1 MDLEL
6 ITSSRNPQFKL
17 WKSYIQSPQDP
28 DCPWI
33 AVEGPKQALDLS
45 RKHKI
50 ELLLYS
56 ADDSIAPVV
65 SRQTPPAVRLQSG
78 LFSRLSRVRS
88 HQSCIAFFKK
98 PVWGWADASEWI
110 LYLEGMQD
118 PGNLGTL
125 LRTAQATGLFSLVT
139 NHGAVSFFNSKVV
152 RASSG
157 ALFQVPFLE
166 GVTLADLKRRNY
178 RIVASCP
185 SGQDGLF
192 DHQFAPR
199 TAFLV
204 GNEGRGVTREAL
216 EMSDEAFRIPMEPG
230 SDSLNSSVVG
240 SLIMYRVYLQR
251 PRK

>member
-1 MDLEL
+1 MDLEP
-6 ITSSRNPQFKL
+6 IASPQNPRFKR
-17 WKSYIQSPQDP
+17 WRSYIRSPEDP
-28 DCPWI
+28 ECPWI
-33 AVEGPKQALDLS
+33 AVEGRKQALDLS
-45 RKHKI
+45 RKHRI

-56 ADDSIAPVV
+56 ADDSIAPIL
-65 SRQTPPAVRLQSG
+65 SRQAPPTVRLQSG

-88 HQSCIAFFKK
+88 HQGLIAFFQK
-98 PVWGWADASEWI
+98 PVWNWVDASEWI
-110 LYLEGMQD
+110 LYLEEMQD

-152 RASSG
+152 RSSAG

-166 GVTLADLKRRNY
+166 GVPLLELKRRDY
-178 RIVASCP
+178 RIITACT
-185 SGQDGLF
+185 SGQEGFF
-192 DHQFAPR
+192 DRRFAPR

-216 EMSDEAFRIPMEPG
+216 EMCDDAFRIPMEPG
-230 SDSLNSSVVG
+230 SDSLNASVVG
-240 SLIMYRVYLQR
+240 SLIMYQVYLQR